1 MTERRAACVCL
12 FEQLRKIGQTLIA
25 SVERW
30 GEIQVGRLDQG
41 ETKVKVG
48 GREAALKSESPGKMK
63 LRKFWL
69 RFYRG
74 NVK

>member
-25 SVERW
+25 PVERW

-41 ETKVKVG
+41 ETTVKVG
-48 GREAALKSESPGKMK
+48 GAVGLLKSASPGKRVDGAV
-63 LRKFWL
+63 LVSVLQGQR
-69 RFYRG
+69 
-74 NVK
+74 